1 MLEATKSK
9 DANMDNYDTK
19 SDTQSKDIVVNVAN
33 AGNFGTFYN
42 ALRAS
47 DLMPTFKG
55 IGPYTLFAPTDAA
68 FAKLPKGRL
77 EELLKDKAQLNQVIN
92 LHAIRGA
99 LLAKDIK
106 ASDSTSVQGATL
118 TFAERDSGFTVN
130 GAKVS
135 RQEIEAS
142 NGVIHGIDTVM
153 TLTH

>member
-1 MLEATKSK
+1 
-9 DANMDNYDTK
+9 MDTYDSDPK
-19 SDTQSKDIVVNVAN
+19 NDTQSKDIVVNVAN

-47 DLMPTFKG
+47 DLLTTFKG
-55 IGPYTLFAPTDAA
+55 TGPFTLFAPTDAA
-68 FAKLPKGRL
+68 FAKLPRGKL

-92 LHAIRGA
+92 LHALKGA
-99 LLAKDIK
+99 LLAKDLT
-106 ASDSTSVQGATL
+106 ASDSTSVQGGTL
-118 TFAERDSGFTVN
+118 TFAEMDSGFTVN
-130 GAKVS
+130 GARVS